1 MIRAWCKSVRHAFSG
16 LRYAFRH
23 EKNFRIECYIAL
35 FVVLF
40 IIILP
45 LDVWERV
52 FLFAMIGWVLV
63 AELANTIIER
73 IVDMLKPRLHPYA
86 RIIKDIMA
94 ATVLLS
100 SLIAL
105 IIGGIILFP
114 HIIAILTK

>member
-1 MIRAWCKSVRHAFSG
+1 MIQVWYKSVRHAFSG
-16 LRYAFRH
+16 LQYAFRH

-35 FVVLF
+35 LGVFL

-73 IVDMLKPRLHPYA
+73 IVDILKPRLHPYA

-100 SLIAL
+100 SLFAL
-105 IIGGIILFP
+105 VIGGIILFP
-114 HIIAILTK
+114 HIIDMFSK